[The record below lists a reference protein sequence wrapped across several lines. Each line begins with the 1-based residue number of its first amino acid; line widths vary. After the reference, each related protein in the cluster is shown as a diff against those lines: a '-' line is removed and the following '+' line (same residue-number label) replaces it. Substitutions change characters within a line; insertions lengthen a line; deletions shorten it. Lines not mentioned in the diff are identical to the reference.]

1 MASSLDL
8 LVRELGHGL
17 QVLAEAAA
25 AEDGSRALLASLGWD
40 LPPGVDDIGLALVDL
55 SELAEKLEA
64 LDAELDA
71 GTTGA
76 ALDAKFVDVVLEVQS
91 ALVHLRAVA
100 DGISVAGD
108 YVDKTQI
115 KSELLPRLSSLLIVS
130 GLASS
135 SPFALL
141 LLQFCGVVTVE
152 EGDADPDIFQVEH
165 IRPVI
170 HWERLERL
178 FTDPLELIRETYGW
192 GTADFDADRLV
203 ANLSGLVELVGTP
216 VRVRML
222 PRKVEEQLAGVP
234 VPEADTKPATQL
246 IASLLR
252 GDEASGLDVGISLY
266 PLRPSVAG
274 ATDGGLGVSP
284 YVHGATELRFPLA
297 EQVAVEFQTALALD
311 SGIAVQLR
319 PDSPVSIKVGL
330 LGPGGVVDGI
340 TGRVLALLTF
350 TGEGEEQLTLL
361 ATPGGGLVEAASIT
375 LGGGVDVARGG
386 LAPSFAARL
395 AGGHAIVRA
404 DDGDS
409 FLQSLVPSGGAE
421 AHFELGL
428 RWSGTEG
435 FSFEGSAEAGT
446 DLPVHL
452 SIAGFRIEY
461 LHVGLG
467 ASPSGLPLELSVTG
481 GGTLGPLSA
490 SVERIGAVA
499 TLAFH
504 DGNLGPV
511 DLGFAFKPPTGVGLS
526 LNAGIVAGGGFLRLD
541 PDRGEYS
548 GALQL
553 VFADFLTVSAVGL
566 ITTKLPDGS
575 PGFSLLIVITAEFG
589 SGIQLGFGFTL
600 LAVGGLIGLNR
611 TVLFQPLMDGVR
623 TGAISQIMFPR
634 DVIANAP
641 RIISD
646 LRAFFPP
653 QRGTFLIGP
662 MAKLGWGEPTLVRLS
677 LGVVIQIP
685 PGDVAILGVL
695 KLALPQE
702 DRALLVLQ
710 VNFAGAL
717 EFSKQRLYFFAAL
730 FDSHILFIP
739 IEGELGVLFAYGN
752 DANFVLSVGGF
763 HPKFSPPPI
772 PFPTPK
778 RVQLDLINESYARI
792 HCEGYFAVTTN
803 TVQFGARAE
812 YFFGFSALSVDGHS
826 SFDALIQISPFHFT
840 VSVSTAF
847 SVKVFGLGVYGVD
860 VDLTIEGP
868 TPWHAHGKGKISFF
882 FFSISIPIDFTWG
895 DERETAL
902 PPVAVMPIVG
912 GELGKRSN
920 WRAVLPSGSNVLVS
934 LRTLDPAEAEFVL
947 HPVGTLQISQRAV
960 PLGLVL
966 DRVGS
971 QKPSDANHFTL
982 AVTSAQLVKTRDL
995 QEPFA
1000 PAQFR
1005 DFGDAERL
1013 AQPAYAPADSGVEL
1027 SGAGTAYAS
1036 GTAITRIV
1044 RYDLTIVDTKLRRAK
1059 QRFFVYPA
1067 ALFAHFLA
1075 GASVARSVLSAH
1087 HEAQTHPFE
1096 ATVSVAQETFAVAL
1110 RSDNTVFR
1118 ADAGTFPNPAA
1129 AADYVARAL
1138 AEDPSLAGTIHVL
1151 PQFEVAA

>member
-1 MASSLDL
+1 VASSLDL
-8 LVRELGHGL
+8 VVRELGHGL
-17 QVLAEAAA
+17 QVLGGASAAP
-25 AEDGSRALLASLGWD
+25 DGPRALLASLGWD
-40 LPPGVDDIGLALVDL
+40 LPPGVNDIGLALVDL
-55 SELAEKLEA
+55 SELADKLEA
-64 LDAELDA
+64 LDVELEA

-76 ALDAKFVDVVLEVQS
+76 ALDAKFFDVVLEVQS

-115 KSELLPRLSSLLIVS
+115 KSELLPRLSGVLIAS

-152 EGDADPDIFQVEH
+152 EHDADPAIFQVEH

-178 FTDPLELIRETYGW
+178 FTDPLGLIRETYGW

-203 ANLSGLVELVGTP
+203 ANLSGLVEHVGTP
-216 VRVRML
+216 VRVRRL

-234 VPEADTKPATQL
+234 VPEADAKPATQL

-284 YVHGATELRFPLA
+284 YVHGAAELRFPLG
-297 EQVAVEFQTALALD
+297 EQVAVEFQTALELD

-340 TGRVLALLTF
+340 AGRVLALLTF

-361 ATPGGGLVEAASIT
+361 STPGGGLVEAASIT

-386 LAPSFAARL
+386 VAPTFAARL

-428 RWSGTEG
+428 RWSSADG

-499 TLAFH
+499 TLAFR

-526 LNAGIVAGGGFLRLD
+526 VNAGIVAGGGFLRLD

-553 VFADFLTVSAVGL
+553 VFADFLTVSAIGL
-566 ITTKLPDGS
+566 VTTKLPDGS
-575 PGFSLLIVITAEFG
+575 PGFSLLIVVTAEFG

-600 LAVGGLIGLNR
+600 LAVGGLLGLNR

-623 TGAISQIMFPR
+623 SGAISQIMFPR

-646 LRAFFPP
+646 LRTLFPP
-653 QRGTFLIGP
+653 QQGTFLIGP

-695 KLALPQE
+695 KLALPQ
-702 DRALLVLQ
+702 
-710 VNFAGAL
+710 
-717 EFSKQRLYFFAAL
+717 
-730 FDSHILFIP
+730 ILFIS
-739 IEGELGVLFAYGN
+739 IEGELGVLFAYGD

-763 HPKFSPPPI
+763 HPKFSPPPL

-803 TVQFGARAE
+803 TVQFGSRAE

-840 VSVSTAF
+840 VSISTAF

-934 LRTLDPAEAEFVL
+934 LRTLAPAEADFVL

-960 PLGLVL
+960 PLDLVL

-971 QKPSDANHFTL
+971 QKPSDANRFTL

-1067 ALFAHFLA
+1067 ALFAHFLT

-1087 HEAQTHPFE
+1087 HETQTHPFD
-1096 ATVSVAQETFAVAL
+1096 ATVSVAQETFTVAL
-1110 RSDNTVFR
+1110 RSDNTIFR